1 MNKILLSGR
10 AVAEPEIKFLTDGKA
25 VCTFKLAVRRDFK
38 NKNGEYESDFFS
50 CVSFGKTGE
59 RIGEYVKKGDM
70 FPIWGKSQNR
80 MWEKDG
86 VKHYVNEVMVE
97 GFDFPP
103 KQQSNNNTTGR
114 EGPTSSFGH
123 EVNLDDDTPF

>member
-59 RIGEYVKKGDM
+59 RIGEYVKKGDL

-80 MWEKDG
+80 NYDNKDG
-86 VKHYVNEVMVE
+86 VKVYINEVIVE

-103 KQQSNNNTTGR
+103 KQQSNNSSTGTY
-114 EGPTSSFGH
+114 GN
-123 EVNLDDDTPF
+123 EVNMDQSDIPF

>member
-10 AVAEPEIKFLTDGKA
+10 AVAEPELKFLTDGKA

-38 NKNGEYESDFFS
+38 NKEGNYESDFFS
-50 CVSFGKTGE
+50 CIAYGKTGE
-59 RIGEYVKKGDM
+59 LMAEWIKKGSL

-80 MWEKDG
+80 TYTNKDG
-86 VKHYVNEVMVE
+86 VKVYINEVVVE

-103 KQQSNNNTTGR
+103 KQQENNSPTGTY
-114 EGPTSSFGH
+114 GN
-123 EVNLDDDTPF
+123 EVNMDDDTPF

>member
-10 AVAEPEIKFLTDGKA
+10 AVAEPELKYLPGDGKA
-25 VCTFKLAVRRDFK
+25 VCTFKIAVRRDFK

-59 RIGEYVKKGDM
+59 LIGEYVKKGDL

-86 VKHYVNEVMVE
+86 VKHYINEVMVE

-103 KQQSNNNTTGR
+103 KQQSNNSA
-114 EGPTSSFGH
+114 TSYGH